1 MNPLSLTER
10 IIELEK
16 IVEELFKT
24 IKMNNVML
32 KSKINALKKKAEIEI
47 KPNQKGE

>member
-32 KSKINALKKKAEIEI
+32 KSKINALKKS
-47 KPNQKGE
+47 